1 MIRLQIFDPAM
12 CCSTGVCGPSVDPA
26 LPRFAAD
33 VEWLKTKGVE
43 VERYNLAQQVAAF
56 TVNPTVKSALNAKGT
71 KCLPLILVNGSIVAE
86 GSYLTRKDLAQFTG
100 VEYEEAQTILRAKAH
115 SPLVTIGGGQQE
127 DDR

>member
-1 MIRLQIFDPAM
+1 MTKLEIFDPAM

-56 TVNPTVKSALNAKGT
+56 TGNATVKSTLNAKGT
-71 KCLPLILVNGSIVAE
+71 ECLPLILVDGSIVAE
-86 GSYLTRKDLAQFTG
+86 GSYPCLLYTSPSPRTRHDL
-100 VEYEEAQTILRAKAH
+100 VCRL
-115 SPLVTIGGGQQE
+115 LL
-127 DDR
+127 